1 MRFLVVIDAQ
11 NDFIDGVLRNE
22 EAIKRVPNI
31 VKEIREGGWDAI
43 IATQDTH
50 YSNNYLDTAEG
61 RKLPI
66 PHCIKG
72 SEGWKINKEVL
83 DAIQATTENFAIQE
97 KSTFGSPALA
107 NIFCNFFEDCRID
120 GIEADDETLYIE
132 FVGFCTDI
140 CVISNALMVKTM
152 VERGTVAVKE
162 SCCAG
167 VTKEGHD
174 IALKAMQACHIDIID

>member
-1 MRFLVVIDAQ
+1 MRFLIVVDAQ
-11 NDFIDGVLRNE
+11 NDFIDGALRNE

-31 VKEIREGGWDAI
+31 VKEIKEGDWNAI

-50 YSNNYLDTAEG
+50 YSNDYLDTAEG

-83 DAIQATTENFAIQE
+83 DAIQTTTENFAILE
-97 KSTFGSPALA
+97 KSTFGSFALA
-107 NIFCNFFEDCRID
+107 NILVDYFEEGRRS
-120 GIEADDETLYIE
+120 GIEPDNEDLYIE
-132 FVGFCTDI
+132 LVGFCTDI
-140 CVISNALMVKTM
+140 CVISNALIVKTM
-152 VERGTVAVKE
+152 IEMGAVAVKE

-167 VTKEGHD
+167 VTKESHD
-174 IALKAMQACHIDIID
+174 TALKAMQACHIDIV